1 MFLAEHRV
9 LALERLQPLDLTS
22 APPFHDAPP
31 RSASEDPVPCFFPP
45 ARQHEGVDVQRVV
58 DRLHLHARHAT
69 ELHRGHLELDAIEVN
84 LLRARSTHSTPP
96 SVS

>member
-31 RSASEDPVPCFFPP
+31 RSASEDPVPVLLS
-45 ARQHEGVDVQRVV
+45 AS
-58 DRLHLHARHAT
+58 AT
-69 ELHRGHLELDAIEVN
+69 A
-84 LLRARSTHSTPP
+84 
-96 SVS
+96 